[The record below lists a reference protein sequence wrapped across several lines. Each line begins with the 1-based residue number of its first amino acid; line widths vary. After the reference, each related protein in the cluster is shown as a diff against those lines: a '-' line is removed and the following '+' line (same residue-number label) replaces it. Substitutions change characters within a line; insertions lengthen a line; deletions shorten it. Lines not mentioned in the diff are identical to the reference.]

1 MTAQPAPIASAPPVD
16 DMTLRAARR
25 FLALVGERY
34 PVREAYLFGS
44 RARGTHRPDSDA
56 DVAVVLRGETDD
68 RGAAVLDMADVAFD
82 VMMDLDVL
90 VEATPLWEGEFDDA
104 ESGLTRY
111 LVRDIRRDGIRL

>member
-1 MTAQPAPIASAPPVD
+1 MTAQPASIASAPPVD

>member
-56 DVAVVLRGETDD
+56 DVAVVLRGEKGD
-68 RGAAVLDMADVAFD
+68 RGAAVLDMAGVAFD
-82 VMMDLDVL
+82 VMMDLDIL

>member
-1 MTAQPAPIASAPPVD
+1 MTAQLAPIASAPPVD
-16 DMTLRAARR
+16 DTTLRAARR
-25 FLALVGERY
+25 FLAVVGERY
-34 PVREAYLFGS
+34 SVREAYLFGS

-56 DVAVVLRGETDD
+56 DVALVLRGEKGD
-68 RGAAVLDMADVAFD
+68 RGATVLDMAGVAFD

-90 VEATPLWEGEFDDA
+90 VEATPFWEREFDDA

>member
-56 DVAVVLRGETDD
+56 DVAVVLRGEKDD

>member
-1 MTAQPAPIASAPPVD
+1 MPAQPDAIPSPPPVD
-16 DMTLRAARR
+16 AATRRGARR

-56 DVAVVLRGETDD
+56 DVAVVLCGETGN
-68 RGAAVLDMADVAFD
+68 RGAAVIDMAGIAFD
-82 VMMDLDVL
+82 VMMDMDVL
-90 VEATPLWEGEFDDA
+90 VEATPLWEAEFDDA

-111 LVRDIRRDGIRL
+111 LVRNIRRDGIPL